1 MRGKGSCM
9 LNGYKIVAVCL
20 TRIQEEFTYEFMDAL
35 YQATKGSDYRFML
48 FNSFSDLY
56 NHDAYDRGAKTI
68 YKLIN
73 YDLIDAVI
81 LKRDCYYDVQV
92 VEDIVRQAK
101 KHKIPVIIVNG
112 REEDCFSI
120 VPSYDEALS
129 GLISHVIEDH
139 HKQKL
144 FFLSGWKGERNSEYR
159 ERIFKE
165 TLRRHG
171 LDPGRSKIG
180 YGNFWYEPAE
190 EVVEQ
195 WLKEGDLPEA
205 IICAN
210 DAMAVSACK
219 CLKRHGI
226 RVPEDMI
233 VTGFD
238 GVQSYRFHRPALSTC
253 ANVPSVLAGKCFDML
268 RKAVED
274 GCEPYEDV
282 DEYLLTI
289 QESCGCGKKIE
300 WDYQLCADE
309 LNERIRDMEGHEQ
322 HILSCVDRVV
332 ETIDMGI
339 IGNKLYSYILPD
351 SIVSLNSDF
360 LSDTRKNLKTDP
372 DKPFT
377 EDMIIISSMDEE
389 FHSDRYELYKSAEMY
404 PKLAENISEE
414 VMYIFQSVYVED
426 KACGYYMVKSSDLIR
441 TANKVHRVSKIMNL
455 AMGLITSKMQ
465 QEHMSHSLKEMQYHD
480 PITGIWNLKGLVQR
494 MNELYPVWK
503 NRAIAVSVYNIPKYQ
518 YIYENYGLKDVEETV
533 QLTADALQMANPQGS
548 VIARISDDSFC
559 IINEADDAVAA
570 GQVINE
576 SVRAFYRF
584 IESFNKT
591 QDKEY
596 FVEVNCGCTTVAAGW
611 QNDMKTY
618 IKVAMGELYLNRL
631 KQGGGKVLKERKTAK
646 DTYQMF
652 ETLMSENLFYYVFQP
667 IVSAKTGE
675 IYGYEAL
682 MRTPKEIGLR
692 PDEILNIAEEYGRLY
707 EVEYATFYNVL
718 NYAREHIDLFNG
730 KHIFINSIPGYF
742 LKGEDKERLVRQYA
756 DLLSRC
762 TIEITERDETTAE
775 EVSQIMNLTDVGG
788 PCQFAVDDYGTG
800 YSNIVNLLKYKPN
813 IIKIDRYLITEIQ
826 HDVNK
831 QMFVKNTVEF
841 AQQNKIQCLAE
852 GVETKEELET
862 VISYGVDLIQGYYT
876 AMPLE
881 QVIQE
886 IDPKIVKEI
895 REASEAKRIKEEMEN
910 D

>member
-1 MRGKGSCM
+1 M
-9 LNGYKIVAVCL
+9 LNGYKLIAVCL
-20 TRIQEEFTYEFMDAL
+20 TKIQDEVTYEFIDAL
-35 YQATKGSDYRFML
+35 YQAVKGSDYRLLL

-56 NHDAYDRGAKTI
+56 HQNVYDEGAKSI
-68 YKLIN
+68 YQLLN
-73 YDLIDAVI
+73 YDLVDAVI
-81 LKRDCYYDVQV
+81 IKADTINDHQVIRDLIARAK
-92 VEDIVRQAK
+92 ERQ
-101 KHKIPVIIVNG
+101 IPVILLNMKAEG
-112 REEDCFSI
+112 CYSI
-120 VPSYDEALS
+120 VPSYENVFS
-129 GLISHVIEDH
+129 QLIEHVIKVH
-139 HKQKL
+139 HKRKL
-144 FFLSGWKGERNSEYR
+144 YFLSGSMGESNSMLR
-159 ERIFKE
+159 EKIFRE
-165 TLRRHG
+165 TLRDCG
-171 LDPGRSKIG
+171 IDPQTAKVA
-180 YGNFWYEPAE
+180 YGEYWYGPAE
-190 EVVEQ
+190 RAVENWIQ
-195 WLKEGDLPEA
+195 SGDLPEA

-210 DAMAVSACK
+210 DAMAVAACRV
-219 CLKRHGI
+219 LKRHQI

-238 GVQSYRFHRPALSTC
+238 GVPSYQFHRPALSTC
-253 ANVPSVLAGKCFDML
+253 TRTSSVLAGKCREML
-268 RKAVED
+268 TNILEKNKP
-274 GCEPYEDV
+274 PYRDIE
-282 DEYLLTI
+282 EYMLTI
-289 QESCGCGKKIE
+289 QESCGCRKQSHP
-300 WDYQLCADE
+300 DYQLCADR
-309 LNERIRDMEGHEQ
+309 LCVSLWDTRVHEEF
-322 HILSCVDRVV
+322 ILSQVERVV

-339 IGNKLYSYILPD
+339 IGNKLNSFILPD
-351 SIVSLNSDF
+351 SMVALNSDF
-360 LSDTRKNLKTDP
+360 LAATRSNVKPDP
-372 DKPFT
+372 GRPFA
-377 EDMIIISSMDEE
+377 EEMIVISSLD
-389 FHSDRYELYKSAEMY
+389 SNLDRHRYALYKSAEMY
-404 PKLAENISEE
+404 PHLEGAVSEDA
-414 VMYIFQSVYVED
+414 MFLFQSIYVENNV
-426 KACGYYMVKSSDLIR
+426 CGYYIVKSKELLTDASKI
-441 TANKVHRVSKIMNL
+441 HRVSKVMNL
-455 AMGLITSKMQ
+455 AFSLIISRMQ
-465 QEHMSHSLKEMQYHD
+465 QDHMSHSLEEMQYHD
-480 PITGIWNLKGLVQR
+480 PVTGVLNLKGLVKR
-494 MNELYPVWK
+494 INELYPVWK
-503 NRAIAVSVYNIPKYQ
+503 ERAIAVSVYNIPKYQ
-518 YIYENYGLKDVEETV
+518 FIYENYGLKDVEETV
-533 QLTADALQMANPQGS
+533 QLTADALRMANPQDT
-548 VIARISDDSFC
+548 VTARISDDSFC
-559 IINEADDAVAA
+559 IINEAEDQGAA
-570 GQVINE
+570 GLIIND

-596 FVEVNCGCTTVAAGW
+596 FVEVNCGCTTAAAGW
-611 QNDMKTY
+611 NNDMKTY

-692 PDEILNIAEEYGRLY
+692 PDEILDIAEEYGRLY

-742 LKGEDKERLVRQYA
+742 LKGEDKERLVRQYS
-756 DLLSRC
+756 DLLSKC

-826 HDVNK
+826 QDVNK

-895 REASEAKRIKEEMEN
+895 REASEAKQIKEKMEN

>member
-1 MRGKGSCM
+1 M
-9 LNGYKIVAVCL
+9 LNGYKLIAVCL
-20 TRIQEEFTYEFMDAL
+20 TKIQDEVTYEFIDAL
-35 YQATKGSDYRFML
+35 YQTVKGSDYRLLL

-56 NHDAYDRGAKTI
+56 HQNVYDEGAKSI
-68 YKLIN
+68 YQLLN
-73 YDLIDAVI
+73 YDLVDAVI
-81 LKRDCYYDVQV
+81 IKADTINDHQVIRDLIARAK
-92 VEDIVRQAK
+92 ERQ
-101 KHKIPVIIVNG
+101 IPVILLNMKAEG
-112 REEDCFSI
+112 CYSI
-120 VPSYDEALS
+120 VPSYENVFS
-129 GLISHVIEDH
+129 QLIEHVIKVH
-139 HKQKL
+139 HKRKL
-144 FFLSGWKGERNSEYR
+144 YFLSGSMGESNSMLR
-159 ERIFKE
+159 EKIFRE
-165 TLRRHG
+165 TLRDCG
-171 LDPGRSKIG
+171 IDPQTAKVA
-180 YGNFWYEPAE
+180 YGEYWYGPAE
-190 EVVEQ
+190 RAVENWIQ
-195 WLKEGDLPEA
+195 SGDLPEA

-210 DAMAVSACK
+210 DAMAVAACK
-219 CLKRHGI
+219 VLKRHQI

-238 GVQSYRFHRPALSTC
+238 GVPSYQFHRPALSTC
-253 ANVPSVLAGKCFDML
+253 TRTSSVLAGKCREML
-268 RKAVED
+268 TNILEKNKP
-274 GCEPYEDV
+274 PYRDIE
-282 DEYLLTI
+282 EYTLTI
-289 QESCGCGKKIE
+289 QESCGCRKQSHP
-300 WDYQLCADE
+300 DYQLCADR
-309 LNERIRDMEGHEQ
+309 LCVSRWNTQRHEEF
-322 HILSCVDRVV
+322 ILSQVERVV

-339 IGNKLYSYILPD
+339 IGNKLNSFILPD
-351 SIVSLNSDF
+351 SMVALNSDF
-360 LSDTRKNLKTDP
+360 LAATRSNVKPDP
-372 DKPFT
+372 GRPFA
-377 EDMIIISSMDEE
+377 EEMIVISSLD
-389 FHSDRYELYKSAEMY
+389 SNLDRHRYALYKSAEMY
-404 PKLAENISEE
+404 PHLEEAVSEDT
-414 VMYIFQSVYVED
+414 MFLFQSIYVENNV
-426 KACGYYMVKSSDLIR
+426 CGYYIVKSKELLTDASKI
-441 TANKVHRVSKIMNL
+441 HRVSKVMNL
-455 AMGLITSKMQ
+455 AFSLIISRMQ
-465 QEHMSHSLKEMQYHD
+465 QDHMSHSLEEMQYHD
-480 PITGIWNLKGLVQR
+480 PVTEVLNLKGLVKR
-494 MNELYPVWK
+494 INELYPIWK
-503 NRAIAVSVYNIPKYQ
+503 ERAIAVSVYNIPKYQ
-518 YIYENYGLKDVEETV
+518 FIYENYGLKDVEETV
-533 QLTADALQMANPQGS
+533 QLTADALRMANPQDT
-548 VIARISDDSFC
+548 VTARISDDSFC
-559 IINEADDAVAA
+559 IINEAEDQGAA
-570 GQVINE
+570 GSIIND

-596 FVEVNCGCTTVAAGW
+596 FVEVNCGCTTAAAGW
-611 QNDMKTY
+611 NNDMKTY

-692 PDEILNIAEEYGRLY
+692 PDEILDIAEEYGRLY

-742 LKGEDKERLVRQYA
+742 LKGEDKERLVRQYS
-756 DLLSRC
+756 DLLSKC

-826 HDVNK
+826 QDVNK

-895 REASEAKRIKEEMEN
+895 REASEAKQIKEKMEN

>member
-1 MRGKGSCM
+1 M
-9 LNGYKIVAVCL
+9 LNGYKLIAVCL
-20 TRIQEEFTYEFMDAL
+20 TKIQDEVTYEFIDAL
-35 YQATKGSDYRFML
+35 YQAVKGSDYRLLL

-56 NHDAYDRGAKTI
+56 HQNVYDEGDKSI
-68 YKLIN
+68 YQLLN
-73 YDLIDAVI
+73 YDLVDAVI
-81 LKRDCYYDVQV
+81 IKADTINDHQVIRDLIARAK
-92 VEDIVRQAK
+92 ERQ
-101 KHKIPVIIVNG
+101 IPVILLNMKAEG
-112 REEDCFSI
+112 CYSI
-120 VPSYDEALS
+120 VPSYENVFS
-129 GLISHVIEDH
+129 QLIEHVIKVH
-139 HKQKL
+139 HKRKL
-144 FFLSGWKGERNSEYR
+144 YFLSGSMGESNSMLR
-159 ERIFKE
+159 EKIFRE
-165 TLRRHG
+165 TLRDCG
-171 LDPGRSKIG
+171 IDPQTAKVA
-180 YGNFWYEPAE
+180 YGEYWYGPAE
-190 EVVEQ
+190 RAVENWIQ
-195 WLKEGDLPEA
+195 SGDLPEA

-210 DAMAVSACK
+210 DAMAVAACRV
-219 CLKRHGI
+219 LKRHQI

-238 GVQSYRFHRPALSTC
+238 GVPSYQFHRPALSTC
-253 ANVPSVLAGKCFDML
+253 TRTSSVLAGKCREML
-268 RKAVED
+268 TNILEKNKP
-274 GCEPYEDV
+274 PYRDIE
-282 DEYLLTI
+282 EYMLTI
-289 QESCGCGKKIE
+289 QESCGCRKQSHP
-300 WDYQLCADE
+300 DYQLCADR
-309 LNERIRDMEGHEQ
+309 LCVSLWDTRVHEEF
-322 HILSCVDRVV
+322 ILSQVERVV

-339 IGNKLYSYILPD
+339 IGNKLNSFILPD
-351 SIVSLNSDF
+351 SMVALNSDF
-360 LSDTRKNLKTDP
+360 LAATRSNVKPDP
-372 DKPFT
+372 GRPFA
-377 EDMIIISSMDEE
+377 EEMIVISSLD
-389 FHSDRYELYKSAEMY
+389 SNLDRHRYALYKSAEMY
-404 PKLAENISEE
+404 PHLEGAVSEDA
-414 VMYIFQSVYVED
+414 MFLFQSIYVENNV
-426 KACGYYMVKSSDLIR
+426 CGYYIVKSKELLTDASKI
-441 TANKVHRVSKIMNL
+441 HRVSKVMNL
-455 AMGLITSKMQ
+455 AFSLIISRMQ
-465 QEHMSHSLKEMQYHD
+465 QDHMSHSLEEMQYHD
-480 PITGIWNLKGLVQR
+480 PVTGVLNLKGLVKR
-494 MNELYPVWK
+494 INELYPVWK
-503 NRAIAVSVYNIPKYQ
+503 ERAIAVSVYNIPKYQ
-518 YIYENYGLKDVEETV
+518 FIYENYGLKDVEETV
-533 QLTADALQMANPQGS
+533 QLTADALRMANPQDT
-548 VIARISDDSFC
+548 VTARISDDSFC
-559 IINEADDAVAA
+559 IINEAEDQGAA
-570 GQVINE
+570 GLIIND

-596 FVEVNCGCTTVAAGW
+596 FVEVNCGCTTAAAGW
-611 QNDMKTY
+611 NNDMKTY

-692 PDEILNIAEEYGRLY
+692 PDEILDIAEEYGRLY

-742 LKGEDKERLVRQYA
+742 LKGEDKERLVRQYS
-756 DLLSRC
+756 DLLSKC

-826 HDVNK
+826 QDVNK

-895 REASEAKRIKEEMEN
+895 REASEAKQIKEKMEN